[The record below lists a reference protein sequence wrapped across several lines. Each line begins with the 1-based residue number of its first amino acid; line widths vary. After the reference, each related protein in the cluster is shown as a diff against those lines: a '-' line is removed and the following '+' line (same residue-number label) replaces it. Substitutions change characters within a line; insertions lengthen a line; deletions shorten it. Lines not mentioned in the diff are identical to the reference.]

1 MVKRVA
7 FAAARARHDLA
18 GLVLLAILAAALAA
32 ALVTSQPAGAAGD
45 RPAAPAVALPPIPEI
60 VLPATVEPVPLPPV
74 TTFKL
79 ENGLEVVIVERHD
92 RPLAFVLLS
101 VPAGTAHGDPDRPGV
116 AELTASML
124 TKGTRT
130 RSAVEIART
139 IESVGAQLSSSADVE
154 AARIESAVLAHHV
167 PLALELVADVVQNPT
182 FPASELAILRQQAE
196 AAIRQQFDDPG
207 SLASLHADQLLY
219 GDRHPL
225 GHFPTVEEVQAVTP
239 EDLASFHRSR
249 YGPQGSRLLVAGEVD
264 PQQVAEL
271 VKRLFGQWTGGT
283 APASPSDP
291 PGLDATRIRFVEWP
305 GQTQVRIELRQP
317 GPPADVDD
325 WLAISAYNY
334 VLGGGGFA
342 SRLMDVVRARLG
354 QTYDVHTFYE
364 AYSFPA
370 HFGLSTYTRSDEV
383 WTALEVIRA
392 ELRRFHDEGVTSE
405 ELDHARQFFILGY
418 PMMLETLADV
428 ALRID
433 SALGLGR
440 GLEWVSEYPVRMARL
455 SVDEVNQAIRRHF
468 DPERFAIVLLGDP
481 KVLDE
486 APELVWGVPKSQI
499 ERVSRTEVPKP

>member
-1 MVKRVA
+1 MLPV
-7 FAAARARHDLA
+7 
-18 GLVLLAILAAALAA
+18 VLLAALAGALAAAQAALAA
-32 ALVTSQPAGAAGD
+32 GDGAA
-45 RPAAPAVALPPIPEI
+45 APTVELPPIPDI
-60 VLPATVEPVPLPPV
+60 VLPSAVEPVPLPPV
-74 TTFKL
+74 TTFTL
-79 ENGLEVVIVERHD
+79 DNGLEVVVVERHD
-92 RPLAFVLLS
+92 RPLGYVLLS
-101 VPAGTAHGDPDRPGV
+101 VPAGSAQDDPARPGV
-116 AELTASML
+116 AHLTASML

-139 IESVGAQLSSSADVE
+139 IEAVGGRLSSSADVE
-154 AARIESAVLAHHV
+154 EARIESAVLAQHV
-167 PLALELVADVVQNPT
+167 PLALELVADVAQNPT
-182 FPASELAILRQQAE
+182 FPASELDLLKQQAE
-196 AAIRQQFDDPG
+196 AGIRQQFDDPG

-225 GHFPTVEEVQAVTP
+225 GHFPRVEEVQAITP

-249 YGPQGSRLLVAGEVD
+249 YGPQGSRLLVAGDVD

-283 APASPSDP
+283 APASPPEP
-291 PGLDATRIRFVEWP
+291 PALEATRIRFVEWP

-317 GPPADVDD
+317 GPPAYVDD

-334 VLGGGGFA
+334 ILGGGGFA

-370 HFGLSTYTRSDEV
+370 HFGLSTYTRSEEV
-383 WTALEVIRA
+383 WTAIEVIRG
-392 ELRRFHDEGVTSE
+392 ELERFHDEGITPE
-405 ELDHARQFFILGY
+405 ELEQARQFFILGY

-455 SVDEVNQAIRRHF
+455 TVDEVNQAIRRHF

-481 KVLDE
+481 AVLDQ
-486 APELVWGVPKSQI
+486 APEKIWGVPKSQI
-499 ERVSRTEVPKP
+499 ERVGRTQVPQ